1 MTKTMIFVD
10 GTWLYANT
18 AKLAADY
25 GRTDLQI
32 DYGLL
37 PDAVSGKVRDRLG
50 LPSVDIVRT
59 NLFAS
64 FPINFDPQDQE
75 IVRRRIDFFDMLKEE
90 YHYEIETYPI
100 DFRGRRVRSID
111 RDPADSFEP
120 REKCVDIA
128 LASAMLYYAAIPS
141 AYDVAIVVIGDRDYI
156 PVLQRVRRLAK
167 RVGIASIRGSCA
179 SEYAD
184 PVDHARVKDLDI
196 VWLNDMIPDIEL
208 RYERRQL
215 VCQSEFHQGDRRV
228 WTTYRPRK
236 GQPFYCDECR
246 RVFTERHAAEHP
258 VNGLALGD
266 LELFGE
272 PTVGN
277 GISTGR
283 IYDLK
288 DDRRFGFLRG
298 DNGREYFFHQ
308 SDLTE
313 LTWFDVEP
321 GLPITY
327 RVRHE
332 PSLDKAGHAFDI
344 RPRFDESEILTSEPE
359 GEEEQPE

>member
-37 PDAVSGKVRDRLG
+37 PDAVSGKVRERLG
-50 LPSVDIVRT
+50 LPTVDIVRT

-64 FPINFDPQDQE
+64 YPVNFDPLDQE
-75 IVRRRIDFFDMLKEE
+75 IVRRRTDFFDMLKEE

-100 DFRGRRVRSID
+100 DFRGRHVRSID
-111 RDPADSFEP
+111 RDPADTFEP

-141 AYDVAIVVIGDRDYI
+141 AYDVAIVIIGDRDYI

-179 SEYAD
+179 AEYAD

-215 VCQSEFHQGDRRV
+215 VCQSEFHLGDRRV

-246 RVFTERHAAEHP
+246 RVFAERHAAEHHS
-258 VNGLALGD
+258 NGLTAGD
-266 LELFGE
+266 LTLYGE
-272 PTVGN
+272 PTDPN
-277 GISTGR
+277 GVSTGR

-308 SDLTE
+308 SDLAE
-313 LTWFDVEP
+313 LTWYEMQP

-332 PSLDKAGHAFDI
+332 PSPDKAGHAFDI
-344 RPRFDESEILTSEPE
+344 RRRLDAPEPLVEEPGVGE
-359 GEEEQPE
+359 GQPE

>member
-1 MTKTMIFVD
+1 MIFVD

-25 GRTDLQI
+25 GRPDLQI

-37 PDAVSGKVRDRLG
+37 PDAVSARVRDRLG
-50 LPSVDIVRT
+50 LREIDIVRT
-59 NLFAS
+59 HLFAS
-64 FPINFDPQDQE
+64 YPVNFDPYDQE
-75 IVRRRIDFFDMLKEE
+75 TVRRRTDFFDMLKEE

-141 AYDVAIVVIGDRDYI
+141 AYDIAIVIIGDRDYI

-184 PVDHARVKDLDI
+184 PVDHARVKDLDL

-215 VCQSEFHQGDRRV
+215 TCQSEFHQGDRRV

-246 RVFTERHAAEHP
+246 RVFVEKHAIDQPSNGAADRTGAALYGAPP
-258 VNGLALGD
+258 VA
-266 LELFGE
+266 
-272 PTVGN
+272 PN
-277 GISTGR
+277 GICDGHV
-283 IYDLK
+283 YELK
-288 DDRRFGFLRG
+288 DDRRFGFLRAV
-298 DNGREYFFHQ
+298 NGREYFFHL
-308 SDLTE
+308 SDLADLAWQE
-313 LTWFDVEP
+313 LEA
-321 GLPITY
+321 GLPVSFRI
-327 RVRHE
+327 RHE
-332 PSLDKAGHAFDI
+332 SSTDRAGHAFDI
-344 RPRFDESEILTSEPE
+344 RPRAALVA
-359 GEEEQPE
+359 EEQAEDEANIEVAEDE